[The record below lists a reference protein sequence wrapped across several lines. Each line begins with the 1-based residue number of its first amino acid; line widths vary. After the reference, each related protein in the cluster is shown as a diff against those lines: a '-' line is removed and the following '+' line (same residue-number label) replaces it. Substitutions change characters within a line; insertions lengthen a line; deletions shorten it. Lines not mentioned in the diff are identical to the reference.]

1 MKKIT
6 AADIMN
12 MNVKQ
17 MCMVWI
23 FITGVILALSPEAH
37 AQNTFT
43 TTNGYWDVPGNWSLG
58 HAPTNG
64 ENVLVGINAR
74 LTNATATVGTCVI
87 TNSAIVTFSSIAARL
102 NAQDVLV
109 VGTAKL
115 THSLNSATTT
125 NSLGGWDPDAR
136 VYVVCTNFTL
146 GPSAMVDAN
155 SVGYQGA
162 YAATGY
168 GPGRGTGHPTTGRGA
183 GGGHGGTGGAGTFS
197 GGIVNDSTNAP
208 AQPGSSGGGLWNGAG
223 GNGGGLV
230 RLDVAATLTLNGTV
244 SVNGA
249 PPPSSIYSG
258 GGAGGGIYIT
268 CGTLGGTGTVSAIG
282 AVGGAA
288 DCGCGGGGRIA
299 VIAAASAGWTG
310 IYRVDGGYT
319 AGTGGSGQ
327 SGPLYLSGA
336 SKPASI
342 PVGINWHVY
351 GITNW
356 VSDSL
361 TVSNATLVLEEKG
374 VQIHIISNL
383 VVCSN
388 STLSVG
394 HDGDAETVAVQV
406 DGDLIVTN
414 SGSVFLVYSGATNAV
429 VTNGAVLTVGGVM
442 RIAATL
448 SLYSNPT
455 NGGSARVNAAGVEVA
470 PAGSIVALGFAPSLG
485 GSGRGTGAGGNGGGT
500 TCGGGGGYGGLG
512 GNGANGGAG
521 GGMYGSS
528 NAPVDAGS
536 SGGSFKSTYMGA
548 RGGGA
553 VRLDAGAGT
562 IRVDGTVS
570 ADATA
575 TTAGNYCGG
584 GSGGSVYL
592 TCGTLTGV
600 GTLSAKGSGG
610 VLGGGG
616 GGGGR
621 IAVIYSSANS
631 FSGPMTAAQGTG
643 NVNGQ
648 TGTVVVLLQSVGTY
662 LLDVRGVPGNYGAP
676 SPYGN
681 GVNSVTAGITVTNT
695 VASPADEVAGVRH
708 VCTGWTLT
716 NTLGAVASGVTT
728 QSVFQMT
735 TNLFQTWFWY
745 NEYFLTTSAGT
756 NGTVNNTGWYS
767 NGVSVTVTASPLAGY
782 HFSQWTGAD
791 VPAGSQFVNPLQL
804 TMSRLLQVEA
814 HFAADTPQT
823 KTWSG
828 SGNWA
833 SDTNWSPAGMPG
845 AADSATIASG
855 TVTLSDPVQLNA
867 LTVNGT
873 LVFDTTN
880 AILNA
885 AGTVTVTGTVTHS
898 VQTATNAPW
907 VMDNLVHI
915 VASNITVN
923 TGAVIDVS
931 GKGFAAPASLN
942 GFGPGY
948 GTSAGVNAGGSGA
961 SHGGVGGNGQN
972 NLQTGGVY
980 DSSNAPALPGSGGGG
995 NTSGAYSGGTGG
1007 GYVWL
1012 DVQNGRLTV
1021 NGSILANGNTGGAWS
1036 GGGSGGGIYLNCLYL
1051 AGTGQI
1057 RAGGGAGTGSGGGG
1071 GGGRIA
1077 VRSFSHREWSGTL
1090 DVSSSVAGGAGAGS
1104 GTAGGSGTV
1113 VWDQIPASGVIYLL
1127 R

>member
-1 MKKIT
+1 
-6 AADIMN
+6 

-17 MCMVWI
+17 MCRVGI
-23 FITGVILALSPEAH
+23 VIAGIILALSPEAH

-43 TTNGYWDVPGNWSLG
+43 TTNGFWDVPGNWSLG
-58 HAPTNG
+58 HVPTNG

-87 TNSAIVTFSSIAARL
+87 TNSAIVTFSNITAQL

-115 THSLNSATTT
+115 THSINSATTT
-125 NSLGGWDPDAR
+125 NGLGGWDPDAR
-136 VYVVCTNFTL
+136 VYVACTNFTL
-146 GPSAMVDAN
+146 GPSATVDAN
-155 SVGYQGA
+155 GVGYQGA

-168 GPGRGTGHPTTGRGA
+168 GPGAGIGHPTTGRGA
-183 GGGHGGTGGAGTFS
+183 GGGHGGTGGKGSFSAG
-197 GGIVNDSTNAP
+197 GAVNDSTNAP
-208 AQPGSSGGGLWNGAG
+208 AQPGSSGGGVFNGGG

-230 RLDVAATLTLNGTV
+230 RLDVASALTLNGTV
-244 SVNGA
+244 SANGTTPA
-249 PPPSSIYSG
+249 SIYSG

-282 AVGGAA
+282 AVGGAT

-299 VIAAASAGWTG
+299 VIAMASAGWAG
-310 IYRVDGGYT
+310 IYRVEGGYT

-336 SKPASI
+336 AKPMSI
-342 PVGINWHVY
+342 PAGVNWHIY

-356 VSDSL
+356 ISDSL
-361 TVSNATLVLEEKG
+361 TLSNSTLVLEEKG

-470 PAGSIVALGFAPSLG
+470 PVGSIVALGFAPSLG
-485 GSGRGTGAGGNGGGT
+485 GSGRGPGAGGNFSGGQG
-500 TCGGGGGYGGLG
+500 GGGGGYGGSG
-512 GNGANGGAG
+512 GNGATGIPG
-521 GGMYGSS
+521 GGTYGSS
-528 NAPVDAGS
+528 NAPTAAGS
-536 SGGSFKSTYMGA
+536 SGGSLSAIYMGA
-548 RGGGA
+548 RGGGV

-570 ADATA
+570 ADAANAA
-575 TTAGNYCGG
+575 TYTGG

-592 TCGTLTGV
+592 TCGTLTGA
-600 GTLSAKGSGG
+600 GTLSAKGSNGG
-610 VLGGGG
+610 AIGGGG

-631 FSGPMTAAQGTG
+631 FSGPMTVAQGTG
-643 NVNGQ
+643 NANGQ

-681 GVNSVTAGITVTNT
+681 GVDSVTAEITVTNK
-695 VASPADEVAGVRH
+695 VVSPADTAGGVRH

-745 NEYFLTTSAGT
+745 NEYYLTTIAGT
-756 NGTVNNTGWYS
+756 SGTVDHTGWYS
-767 NGVSVTVTASPLAGY
+767 NGVSVTVTPSPLAGY

-804 TMSRLLQVEA
+804 TMSRPLQVEA

-828 SGNWA
+828 TGNWA

-855 TVTLSDPVQLNA
+855 TATLSDPVQLNA

-873 LVFDTTN
+873 LVFNTTN

-898 VQTATNAPW
+898 MQTATNAPW
-907 VMDNLVHI
+907 VMDNWVHI
-915 VASNITVN
+915 VAGNITVN

-948 GTSAGVNAGGSGA
+948 GTSAGVSAGGSGA
-961 SHGGVGGNGQN
+961 SHGGVGGSGAN

-980 DSSNAPALPGSGGGG
+980 DSSNAPTLPGSGGGG
-995 NTSGAYSGGTGG
+995 NTTGAYSGGTGG

-1021 NGSILANGNTGGAWS
+1021 NGLILANGNTGGAWS
-1036 GGGSGGGIYLNCLYL
+1036 GGGSGGGIYLNGWRL

-1077 VRSFSHREWSGTL
+1077 ARFTSHSEWSGTL
-1090 DVSSSVAGGAGAGS
+1090 DVPSSVSGGAGAGG
-1104 GTAGGSGTV
+1104 GTAGGNGTV
-1113 VWDQIPASGVIYLL
+1113 VLAQIPASGMILMF